1 MGEVV
6 IKGKIKRFCV
16 KNAFLKKSKTLVYI
30 KKSFRRYKVTGK
42 ENIPQN
48 AACIFGVNHTNTLM
62 DALVPLAM
70 NSEKKVFIARGDIFK
85 KPLIAKFMHFCRI
98 LPIYRIRDGFKS
110 VKDNNSEIIEKAADV
125 VHDNV
130 KLFLYPEASHRTKH
144 SLRQLSK
151 GIFHIALKANEEF
164 GHEKPV
170 YIVPTGIE
178 YGDYFRY
185 RSTALISFGEPI
197 NVTEYVNN
205 HKDENDA
212 VIINGLRELLTER
225 MSKLI
230 SFIPDNEEDYNA
242 IWEMTKMKSKFR
254 LYEPLAQRLERN
266 QKTIKEILEWKE
278 REPEKAKETFE
289 RVDKFTTKRKKKG
302 ISIFSVTNE
311 NIGGTVFWKTLVAL
325 IGLPAYIATAISTM
339 PIWLVT
345 MILKKSFKDKAW
357 GNTISFAVETILHP
371 IMMITCIALTFSL
384 LPWEFALA
392 GSVIYYFCYTYFVD
406 FSEFIRRW
414 ASDIRWCFNK
424 KLRKSKLP
432 KIKSFLK

>member
-1 MGEVV
+1 M
-6 IKGKIKRFCV
+6 GKIQDDNKLYSFLRPFVDRHLKR
-16 KNAFLKKSKTLVYI
+16 
-30 KKSFRRYKVTGK
+30 SFRRYEVVGL

-48 AACIFGVNHTNTLM
+48 AACIFAANHTNTLM
-62 DALVPLAM
+62 DALVLLSM
-70 NSEKKVFIARGDIFK
+70 SREKKVFIARGDIFK
-85 KPLIAKFMHFCRI
+85 RPFIAKLMHFVRI
-98 LPIYRIRDGFKS
+98 LPIYRIRDGYKS
-110 VKDNNSEIIEKAADV
+110 VKDNNAEIIEKAADV
-125 VHDNV
+125 VHDEV
-130 KLFLYPEASHRTKH
+130 KLFLYPEATHRTKH

-170 YIVPTGIE
+170 YIIPTGIE

-185 RSTALISFGEPI
+185 RSTALINIGEPI
-197 NVTEYVNN
+197 NVTEYVNQ
-205 HKDENDA
+205 HKDENEA
-212 VIINGLRELLTER
+212 VIMNGLREMLSER

-242 IWEMTKMKSKFR
+242 IWEMTKMKAKFKF
-254 LYEPLAQRLERN
+254 YEPLAQRLERN

-289 RVDKFTTKRKKKG
+289 RVDKFTKKRKKKD

-325 IGLPAYIATAISTM
+325 LGLPAYIATAISTL

-357 GNTISFAVETILHP
+357 GNTISFATETILHP
-371 IMMITCIALTFSL
+371 LLMILCIVLAFCNLSWEQATLTSI
-384 LPWEFALA
+384 
-392 GSVIYYFCYTYFVD
+392 IYYLSYEFFVD
-406 FSEFIRRW
+406 ATEFLRRW
-414 ASDIRWCFNK
+414 ISDVKWCFNK
-424 KLRKSKLP
+424 KLRAMSRGL
-432 KIKSFLK
+432 